1 MLNNQSGA
9 LINLAWGTGL
19 GIHAGHRLRL
29 SRPPSETKRFGLSSS
44 GIFQVNLKMVATGV
58 RNSGLVFAASGV
70 ASGAGRACMM
80 KSLGLGLAIILL
92 APGVCSS
99 GVLTES
105 DLKKVEDIKPLFQN
119 LMGDLVQTSK
129 RPDISSADADCVKST
144 IRELLQISDE
154 LSSYEYLITIET
166 EMTDFGD
173 NNSMRGI
180 VRFAIEKSNTILTA
194 ERKRLAQLSDQCTRF
209 PLSFGKTQQALQFID
224 TTTNILNSIQAHL

>member
-9 LINLAWGTGL
+9 RIDLAGGHFGIN
-19 GIHAGHRLRL
+19 AGHRLRL
-29 SRPPSETKRFGLSSS
+29 ARPPSEAGRFGLSSS
-44 GIFQVNLKMVATGV
+44 GLFQVSLKMVATGV
-58 RNSGLVFAASGV
+58 RNSGLMFA
-70 ASGAGRACMM
+70 ASGAGRACTRAC
-80 KSLGLGLAIILL
+80 SIWSLGLAIVLL

-154 LSSYEYLITIET
+154 LSSYEYLITIER

-173 NNSMRGI
+173 NNPMRGI
-180 VRFAIEKSNTILTA
+180 VKFAAEKSNSILA
-194 ERKRLAQLSDQCTRF
+194 DERKRLAQLSDQCARY
-209 PLSFGKTQQALQFID
+209 PYSSGKMQEALQFID
-224 TTTNILNSIQAHL
+224 STTSVLTSIQARL